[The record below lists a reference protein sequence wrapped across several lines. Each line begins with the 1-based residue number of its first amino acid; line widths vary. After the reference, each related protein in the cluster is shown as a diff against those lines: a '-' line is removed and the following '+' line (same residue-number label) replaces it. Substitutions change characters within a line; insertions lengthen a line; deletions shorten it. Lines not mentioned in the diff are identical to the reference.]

1 MPTTENALDTGI
13 ASRSAPPTLTLD
25 LRLMPR
31 LDLVLWTSVLI
42 VGVGVG
48 IAGGPER
55 LRVAARFV
63 TLATVA
69 LLFGAGVVYL
79 LRLRCRLEV
88 ASPYRTICWS
98 IGKHQQQLA
107 LDRIRGVTTQVDATT
122 DGPSYHVAFE
132 LTSGGRVHLSDYS
145 WGAPHAEQL
154 ARQVRG
160 FLDLVALSAAQR

>member
-13 ASRSAPPTLTLD
+13 ASRSGPPTLTLD

-55 LRVAARFV
+55 LRVAASVV
-63 TLATVA
+63 TLATVG
-69 LLFGAGVVYL
+69 LLGAGLVYL

-88 ASPYRTICWS
+88 ASPYRTMCWS
-98 IGKHQQQLA
+98 IGKQHQHLA
-107 LDRIRGVTTQVDATT
+107 LDHIRGVTTQVDETT
-122 DGPSYHVAFE
+122 DGPAYHVAFE
-132 LTSGGRVHLSDYS
+132 LKSGGRVQLSGCS
-145 WGAPHAEQL
+145 WGAFHAEQL
-154 ARQVRG
+154 ARRVRE
-160 FLDLVALSAAQR
+160 FLDLVALTAAQR